1 MRDDFEYTEKSRG
14 QSRARGQ
21 SHARG
26 AASRSGSRSSAG
38 SHSSGYTGPRS
49 SSSHSSYAG
58 GSRSTAGTGNRNRS
72 VGNGGRRGSD
82 YGRKSQDG
90 PNMKLVLGAVLL
102 FLIVGGGLVFAVRGG
117 FVGGAKESSA
127 AAEETTQNVLYTD
140 TDTIHKDITLDLSAI
155 SPEAKSLNLN
165 GMNREAVK
173 QAIHDAYS
181 WNLVVKNANPSID
194 SFKMPDL
201 SVYDQVKETEARS
214 TSGESDNDGSVQ
226 TVAVDNPYASVT
238 IRPEAT
244 SFAIPD
250 LIGDQVDTLVEQ
262 IFTDYEAKIAEES
275 ASVSAGSETSGAAE
289 ESADAS
295 EAESETESATGA
307 ALSYTLELQDMSAQI
322 SDYMKQLAIVWKMS
336 PKNGDITSYDK
347 ESGEFVFGG
356 SVAGYAVNAEA
367 TAQKVMASI
376 EQHVYDASIECEG
389 EKISASDSSIK
400 DLYGTIGSFTTKTT
414 SNATRNKNVKLAAAA
429 INGTVLQPG
438 EEFSFNK
445 TVGQRTEAK
454 GYGAAGAYNNG
465 EVVQEIG
472 GGVCQVSSTLYNAVF
487 RSGLTTTYR
496 RSHTFAPTYVTPGAD
511 ATVSYPGPDYQ
522 FINNSDHAIGIRAWY
537 EDQTCNVQIYGV
549 RVLPKGESWELVCEK
564 TADLPV
570 PAPKIITPAE
580 GSESAGSAGSEW
592 QAYKVIHKA
601 DGTTEKVKDHTA
613 HYSGHTPK
621 QYAPGTT
628 ESTAESSIAESGAS
642 TAESGSTAESTVSEN
657 GPKSSTGETKSTTE
671 VKPSPAPETSPVETA
686 KKPEAPTPETGSGHE
701 VIEAP
706 GAAEGPDSDDIIQDG
721 P

>member
-1 MRDDFEYTEKSRG
+1 
-14 QSRARGQ
+14 
-21 SHARG
+21 
-26 AASRSGSRSSAG
+26 
-38 SHSSGYTGPRS
+38 
-49 SSSHSSYAG
+49 
-58 GSRSTAGTGNRNRS
+58 
-72 VGNGGRRGSD
+72 
-82 YGRKSQDG
+82 
-90 PNMKLVLGAVLL
+90 MKLVLGAVLL

-117 FVGGAKESSA
+117 LIGGTQESSA

-155 SPEAKSLNLN
+155 SPDAQSLNLN

-173 QAIHDAYS
+173 QAIRDAYS

-201 SVYDQVKETEARS
+201 SVYDQEQETEARS
-214 TSGESDNDGSVQ
+214 SSSGESDNDGSVQ

-238 IRPEAT
+238 IRPEAK

-250 LIGDQVDTLVEQ
+250 LIGEQVDTLVEQ
-262 IFTDYEAKIAEES
+262 IFTDYAAKIAEES
-275 ASVSAGSETSGAAE
+275 ASGSAGSETSGEAE
-289 ESADAS
+289 ESTDAS
-295 EAESETESATGA
+295 EAESETGTTTSAGSDY
-307 ALSYTLELQDMSAQI
+307 ALTLPDMSAQI

-570 PAPKIITPAE
+570 PAPKIITPEE

-628 ESTAESSIAESGAS
+628 ESTAESSIAESGES
-642 TAESGSTAESTVSEN
+642 TAESGSTTESTVSEN
-657 GPKSSTGETKSTTE
+657 GAKPSTGETKSTTE
-671 VKPSPAPETSPVETA
+671 TKPSPAPETSPAETA
-686 KKPEAPTPETGSGHE
+686 KKPEAPTPETGSGHD

-706 GAAEGPDSDDIIQDG
+706 GAAEDPDIDDVIQDG

>member
-1 MRDDFEYTEKSRG
+1 
-14 QSRARGQ
+14 
-21 SHARG
+21 
-26 AASRSGSRSSAG
+26 
-38 SHSSGYTGPRS
+38 
-49 SSSHSSYAG
+49 
-58 GSRSTAGTGNRNRS
+58 
-72 VGNGGRRGSD
+72 
-82 YGRKSQDG
+82 
-90 PNMKLVLGAVLL
+90 MKLVLGAVLL

-117 FVGGAKESSA
+117 LIGGTQESPA

-155 SPEAKSLNLN
+155 SPDAQSLNLN

-173 QAIHDAYS
+173 QAIRDAYS

-201 SVYDQVKETEARS
+201 SVYDQEQETEARS
-214 TSGESDNDGSVQ
+214 SSSGESDNDGSVQ

-238 IRPEAT
+238 IRPEAK

-250 LIGDQVDTLVEQ
+250 LIGEQVDTLVEQ
-262 IFTDYEAKIAEES
+262 IFTDYAAKIAEES
-275 ASVSAGSETSGAAE
+275 ASGSAGSETSGEAE
-289 ESADAS
+289 ESTDAS
-295 EAESETESATGA
+295 EAESETGTTTSAGSDY
-307 ALSYTLELQDMSAQI
+307 ALTLPDMSAQI

-336 PKNGDITSYDK
+336 PKNGDITSDK

-400 DLYGTIGSFTTKTT
+400 ELYGTIGSFTTKTT

-570 PAPKIITPAE
+570 PAPKIITPEE

-628 ESTAESSIAESGAS
+628 ESTAESSIAENGES
-642 TAESGSTAESTVSEN
+642 TAESGSTTESTVGEN
-657 GPKSSTGETKSTTE
+657 GAKLSTGETKSTTE
-671 VKPSPAPETSPVETA
+671 TKPSPAPETSPAETA
-686 KKPEAPTPETGSGHE
+686 KKPEAPTPETGSGHD

-706 GAAEGPDSDDIIQDG
+706 GAAEDPDSDDVIQDG

>member
-1 MRDDFEYTEKSRG
+1 
-14 QSRARGQ
+14 
-21 SHARG
+21 
-26 AASRSGSRSSAG
+26 
-38 SHSSGYTGPRS
+38 
-49 SSSHSSYAG
+49 
-58 GSRSTAGTGNRNRS
+58 
-72 VGNGGRRGSD
+72 
-82 YGRKSQDG
+82 
-90 PNMKLVLGAVLL
+90 MKLVLGAVLL

-117 FVGGAKESSA
+117 LIGDTQESSA

-155 SPEAKSLNLN
+155 SPDAQSLNLN

-201 SVYDQVKETEARS
+201 SVYDQEQETEARS
-214 TSGESDNDGSVQ
+214 SSSGESDNDGSVQ

-238 IRPEAT
+238 IRPEAK

-250 LIGDQVDTLVEQ
+250 LIGEQVDTLVEQ
-262 IFTDYEAKIAEES
+262 IFTDYAAKIAEES
-275 ASVSAGSETSGAAE
+275 ASGSTDSETSGEAE
-289 ESADAS
+289 ESTDAS
-295 EAESETESATGA
+295 EAESETGTTTSAGSDY
-307 ALSYTLELQDMSAQI
+307 ALTLPDMSAQI

-376 EQHVYDASIECEG
+376 EQHVYDATIECEG

-570 PAPKIITPAE
+570 PAPKIITPEE

-628 ESTAESSIAESGAS
+628 ESSAESSIAESGAS
-642 TAESGSTAESTVSEN
+642 TAESGSTTESTVSEN
-657 GPKSSTGETKSTTE
+657 GAKPSTGETKSTTE
-671 VKPSPAPETSPVETA
+671 TKPSPAPETSPAETA
-686 KKPEAPTPETGSGHE
+686 KKPEAPTPETGSGHD

-706 GAAEGPDSDDIIQDG
+706 GAAEDPDSDDVIQDG

>member
-1 MRDDFEYTEKSRG
+1 MRDDFDYSDRSRG

-21 SHARG
+21 SHARSTATG
-26 AASRSGSRSSAG
+26 SHSRSGVGSRSSR
-38 SHSSGYTGPRS
+38 SGYTGARAS
-49 SSSHSSYAG
+49 STGSRGYAG
-58 GSRSTAGTGNRNRS
+58 STRRSGNH
-72 VGNGGRRGSD
+72 
-82 YGRKSQDG
+82 GRKPQDG
-90 PNMKLVLGAVLL
+90 PNMKLVLGAVLA
-102 FLIVGGGLVFAVRGG
+102 FLIVGGGLVFAVRGR
-117 FVGGAKESSA
+117 FVGGTQESSA
-127 AAEETTQNVLYTD
+127 AAEETTQSVLYTD
-140 TDTIHKDITLDLSAI
+140 TDTIHKDITLDLRAI
-155 SPEAKSLNLN
+155 SPDAESLNLN

-173 QAIHDAYS
+173 QAIHATYS

-201 SVYDQVKETEARS
+201 SVYDEVKETETS
-214 TSGESDNDGSVQ
+214 SGSGESDNDGSVQ
-226 TVAVDNPYASVT
+226 KVAVDNPYASVT
-238 IRPEAT
+238 IRPEAKRFT
-244 SFAIPD
+244 IPD
-250 LIGDQVDTLVEQ
+250 LIGEQVDAQVDQ
-262 IFTDYEAKIAEES
+262 IFTEYAATLAEEA
-275 ASVSAGSETSGAAE
+275 ASTSAGSETSGEAE
-289 ESADAS
+289 ESTDAS
-295 EAESETESATGA
+295 GAESETESTTGA
-307 ALSYTLELQDMSAQI
+307 GSDYTLTLPDMSAQI
-322 SDYMKQLAIVWKMS
+322 SDYMKQLAVVWKMS

-376 EQHVYDASIECEG
+376 GQHVYDATIECEG

-537 EDQTCNVQIYGV
+537 EDQTCTVQIYGV

-564 TADLPV
+564 TTDLPV
-570 PAPKIITPAE
+570 PAPKIITPEE
-580 GSESAGSAGSEW
+580 GAESAGSAGSEW

-621 QYAPGTT
+621 QYAQGTT
-628 ESTAESSIAESGAS
+628 ESTAESSIAESGES
-642 TAESGSTAESTVSEN
+642 TAESGSTTESTVAEN
-657 GPKSSTGETKSTTE
+657 GPKPSTETK
-671 VKPSPAPETSPVETA
+671 PS
-686 KKPEAPTPETGSGHE
+686 PTPETSASNHE

-706 GAAEGPDSDDIIQDG
+706 GAQDAPDDDEIIQDG

>member
-1 MRDDFEYTEKSRG
+1 MRDDFDYSDRSRG

-21 SHARG
+21 SHARSTATG
-26 AASRSGSRSSAG
+26 SHSRSSVGSRSSR
-38 SHSSGYTGPRS
+38 SGYTGARAS
-49 SSSHSSYAG
+49 STGGRGYAG
-58 GSRSTAGTGNRNRS
+58 STRRSGNH
-72 VGNGGRRGSD
+72 
-82 YGRKSQDG
+82 GRKPQDG
-90 PNMKLVLGAVLL
+90 PNMKLVLGAVLA

-117 FVGGAKESSA
+117 FVGGTQESSA
-127 AAEETTQNVLYTD
+127 AAEETTQSVLYTD
-140 TDTIHKDITLDLSAI
+140 TDTIHKDITLDLRAI
-155 SPEAKSLNLN
+155 SPDAQSLNLN

-173 QAIHDAYS
+173 QAIHEAYR

-201 SVYDQVKETEARS
+201 SVYDEVKETETS
-214 TSGESDNDGSVQ
+214 SGSGESDNDGSVQ
-226 TVAVDNPYASVT
+226 KVAVDNPYASVT
-238 IRPEAT
+238 IRPEAK
-244 SFAIPD
+244 SFTIPD
-250 LIGDQVDTLVEQ
+250 LIGEQVDAQVDQ
-262 IFTDYEAKIAEES
+262 IFTEYAAAIAEES
-275 ASVSAGSETSGAAE
+275 ASTSAGSETSGEAE
-289 ESADAS
+289 ESTDAS
-295 EAESETESATGA
+295 EAESETESTTGA
-307 ALSYTLELQDMSAQI
+307 GSDYTLTLPDMSAQI
-322 SDYMKQLAIVWKMS
+322 SDYMKQLAVVWKMS

-376 EQHVYDASIECEG
+376 GQHVYDATIECEG

-537 EDQTCNVQIYGV
+537 EDQTCTVQIYGV

-564 TADLPV
+564 TTDLPV
-570 PAPKIITPAE
+570 PAPKIITPEE
-580 GSESAGSAGSEW
+580 GAESAGSAGSEW

-621 QYAPGTT
+621 QYAQGTT
-628 ESTAESSIAESGAS
+628 ESTAESSIAESGES
-642 TAESGSTAESTVSEN
+642 TAESGSTAESTVAEN
-657 GPKSSTGETKSTTE
+657 GPKPSTET
-671 VKPSPAPETSPVETA
+671 KPSPAPETSPAETA
-686 KKPEAPTPETGSGHE
+686 KKPEAPTPETSASNHE

-706 GAAEGPDSDDIIQDG
+706 GAQEDPDDDEIIQDG

>member
-1 MRDDFEYTEKSRG
+1 
-14 QSRARGQ
+14 
-21 SHARG
+21 
-26 AASRSGSRSSAG
+26 
-38 SHSSGYTGPRS
+38 
-49 SSSHSSYAG
+49 
-58 GSRSTAGTGNRNRS
+58 
-72 VGNGGRRGSD
+72 
-82 YGRKSQDG
+82 
-90 PNMKLVLGAVLL
+90 MKLVLGAVLL

-117 FVGGAKESSA
+117 LIGGTQESSA

-155 SPEAKSLNLN
+155 SPDAQNLNLN

-173 QAIHDAYS
+173 QAIRDAYS

-201 SVYDQVKETEARS
+201 SVYDQEQETEARS
-214 TSGESDNDGSVQ
+214 SSSGESDNDGSVQ

-238 IRPEAT
+238 IRPEAK

-250 LIGDQVDTLVEQ
+250 LIGEQVDTLVEQ
-262 IFTDYEAKIAEES
+262 IFTDYAAKIAEES
-275 ASVSAGSETSGAAE
+275 ASGSAGSETSGEAE
-289 ESADAS
+289 ESTDAS
-295 EAESETESATGA
+295 EAESETGTTTSAGSDY
-307 ALSYTLELQDMSAQI
+307 ALTLPDMSAQI

-376 EQHVYDASIECEG
+376 EQHVYDASIECDG

-570 PAPKIITPAE
+570 PAPKIITPEE

-628 ESTAESSIAESGAS
+628 ESTAESSIAESGES
-642 TAESGSTAESTVSEN
+642 TAESGSTTESTVSEN
-657 GPKSSTGETKSTTE
+657 GAKPSTGETKSTTE
-671 VKPSPAPETSPVETA
+671 TKPSPAPETSPAETA
-686 KKPEAPTPETGSGHE
+686 KKPEAPTPETGSGHD

-706 GAAEGPDSDDIIQDG
+706 GAAEDPDSDDVIQDG

>member
-1 MRDDFEYTEKSRG
+1 
-14 QSRARGQ
+14 
-21 SHARG
+21 
-26 AASRSGSRSSAG
+26 
-38 SHSSGYTGPRS
+38 
-49 SSSHSSYAG
+49 
-58 GSRSTAGTGNRNRS
+58 
-72 VGNGGRRGSD
+72 
-82 YGRKSQDG
+82 
-90 PNMKLVLGAVLL
+90 MKLVLGAVLL

-117 FVGGAKESSA
+117 LIGGTQESST

-155 SPEAKSLNLN
+155 SPDAQSLNLN

-173 QAIHDAYS
+173 QAIRDAYS

-201 SVYDQVKETEARS
+201 SVYDQEQETEARS
-214 TSGESDNDGSVQ
+214 SSSGESDNDGSVQ

-238 IRPEAT
+238 IRPEAK

-250 LIGDQVDTLVEQ
+250 LIGEQVDTLVEQ
-262 IFTDYEAKIAEES
+262 IFTDYAAKIAEES
-275 ASVSAGSETSGAAE
+275 ASGSAGSETSGEAE
-289 ESADAS
+289 ESTDAS
-295 EAESETESATGA
+295 EAESETGTTTSAGSDY
-307 ALSYTLELQDMSAQI
+307 ALTLPDMSAQI

-414 SNATRNKNVKLAAAA
+414 SNATHNKNVKLAAAA

-570 PAPKIITPAE
+570 PAPKIITPEE

-628 ESTAESSIAESGAS
+628 ESTVESSIAESGES
-642 TAESGSTAESTVSEN
+642 TAESGSTTESTVSEN
-657 GPKSSTGETKSTTE
+657 GAKPSTGETKSTTE
-671 VKPSPAPETSPVETA
+671 TKPSPAPETSPAETA
-686 KKPEAPTPETGSGHE
+686 KKPEAPTPETGSGHD

-706 GAAEGPDSDDIIQDG
+706 GAAEDPDSDDVIQDG

>member
-1 MRDDFEYTEKSRG
+1 
-14 QSRARGQ
+14 
-21 SHARG
+21 
-26 AASRSGSRSSAG
+26 
-38 SHSSGYTGPRS
+38 
-49 SSSHSSYAG
+49 
-58 GSRSTAGTGNRNRS
+58 
-72 VGNGGRRGSD
+72 
-82 YGRKSQDG
+82 
-90 PNMKLVLGAVLL
+90 MKLVLGAVLL
-102 FLIVGGGLVFAVRGG
+102 FLIMGGGLVFAVRGG
-117 FVGGAKESSA
+117 LIGGTQESSA

-155 SPEAKSLNLN
+155 SPDAQSLNLN

-173 QAIHDAYS
+173 QAIRDAYS

-201 SVYDQVKETEARS
+201 SVYDQEQETEARS
-214 TSGESDNDGSVQ
+214 SSSGESDNDGSVQ

-238 IRPEAT
+238 IRPEAK

-250 LIGDQVDTLVEQ
+250 LIGEQVDTLVEQ
-262 IFTDYEAKIAEES
+262 IFTDYAAKIAEES
-275 ASVSAGSETSGAAE
+275 ASGSAGSETSGEAE
-289 ESADAS
+289 ESTDAS
-295 EAESETESATGA
+295 EAESETGTTTSAGSDY
-307 ALSYTLELQDMSAQI
+307 ALTLPDMSAQI

-570 PAPKIITPAE
+570 PAPKIITPEE

-628 ESTAESSIAESGAS
+628 ESTAESSIAESGES
-642 TAESGSTAESTVSEN
+642 TAESGSTTESTVSEN
-657 GPKSSTGETKSTTE
+657 GAKPSTGETKSTTE
-671 VKPSPAPETSPVETA
+671 TKPSPAPETSPAETA
-686 KKPEAPTPETGSGHE
+686 KKPEAPTPETGSGHD

-706 GAAEGPDSDDIIQDG
+706 GAAEDPDSDDVIQDG

>member
-1 MRDDFEYTEKSRG
+1 
-14 QSRARGQ
+14 
-21 SHARG
+21 
-26 AASRSGSRSSAG
+26 
-38 SHSSGYTGPRS
+38 
-49 SSSHSSYAG
+49 
-58 GSRSTAGTGNRNRS
+58 
-72 VGNGGRRGSD
+72 
-82 YGRKSQDG
+82 
-90 PNMKLVLGAVLL
+90 MKLVLGAVLL

-117 FVGGAKESSA
+117 FVGGTQESSA

-155 SPEAKSLNLN
+155 SPDAQRLNLN
-165 GMNREAVK
+165 GMNRDAVK
-173 QAIHDAYS
+173 QAIRDAYS

-201 SVYDQVKETEARS
+201 SVYDEAKETEPS
-214 TSGESDNDGSVQ
+214 TTSGESDNDGSVQ

-238 IRPEAT
+238 IRPEAK

-250 LIGDQVDTLVEQ
+250 LIGEQVDALVEQ

-275 ASVSAGSETSGAAE
+275 ASAGSASSEEAAE
-289 ESADAS
+289 STDAS
-295 EAESETESATGA
+295 EAESETEGTTSA
-307 ALSYTLELQDMSAQI
+307 ALRYTLELQDMSAQI

-336 PKNGDITSYDK
+336 PKNGDITSFDK

-367 TAQKVMASI
+367 TAQKVMTSI
-376 EQHVYDASIECEG
+376 GQHVYDASIECEG

-465 EVVQEIG
+465 EVVQEVG

-511 ATVSYPGPDYQ
+511 ATVSWPGPDYQ

-537 EDQTCNVQIYGV
+537 EDQTCTVQIYGV

-570 PAPKIITPAE
+570 PAPKIITPEE

-628 ESTAESSIAESGAS
+628 ESTAESSIAESGES
-642 TAESGSTAESTVSEN
+642 TAESGSTAESTVAEN
-657 GPKSSTGETKSTTE
+657 GPKPSTGETKATTE
-671 VKPSPAPETSPVETA
+671 TKPSPAPETSPAETA
-686 KKPEAPTPETGSGHE
+686 KKPEAPTPETSASNHE

-706 GAAEGPDSDDIIQDG
+706 GAVEGPDSDDIIQDG

>member
-1 MRDDFEYTEKSRG
+1 MRDDFEYSEKSRG

-26 AASRSGSRSSAG
+26 AASRSGHSSTG

-49 SSSHSSYAG
+49 SGSHSSYAG
-58 GSRSTAGTGNRNRS
+58 GSRSTAGTGSRTGRS
-72 VGNGGRRGSD
+72 TGRAGRRGSD
-82 YGRKSQDG
+82 YGRRSQDG
-90 PNMKLVLGAVLL
+90 PNMKLVLGAVLA

-117 FVGGAKESSA
+117 FVGGSHESSA

-140 TDTIHKDITLDLSAI
+140 TDTIHKDITLDLRAI
-155 SPEAKSLNLN
+155 SPDAQSLNLN

-173 QAIHDAYS
+173 QAIHGAYS

-201 SVYDQVKETEARS
+201 SVYDEVKETETS
-214 TSGESDNDGSVQ
+214 SGSGESDNDGSVQ
-226 TVAVDNPYASVT
+226 KVAVDNPYASVT
-238 IRPEAT
+238 IRPEAK
-244 SFAIPD
+244 SFTIPD
-250 LIGDQVDTLVEQ
+250 LIGEQVDAQVDQ
-262 IFTDYEAKIAEES
+262 IFTEYAAAIAEES
-275 ASVSAGSETSGAAE
+275 ATASAGSETSGEAE
-289 ESADAS
+289 ESTDS
-295 EAESETESATGA
+295 SGAESETESTTGA
-307 ALSYTLELQDMSAQI
+307 GSDYTLTLPDMSAQI

-376 EQHVYDASIECEG
+376 GQHVYDATIECEG

-537 EDQTCNVQIYGV
+537 EDQTCTVQIYGV

-564 TADLPV
+564 TTDLPV
-570 PAPKIITPAE
+570 PAPKIITPEE
-580 GSESAGSAGSEW
+580 GAESAGSAGSEW

-628 ESTAESSIAESGAS
+628 ESTAESSIAESGES
-642 TAESGSTAESTVSEN
+642 TAESGSTAESTVAEN
-657 GPKSSTGETKSTTE
+657 GPKPSTET
-671 VKPSPAPETSPVETA
+671 KPSPAPETSPAETA
-686 KKPEAPTPETGSGHE
+686 KKPEAPTPETSASNHE

-706 GAAEGPDSDDIIQDG
+706 GAQEGPDDDEIIQDG

>member
-1 MRDDFEYTEKSRG
+1 M
-14 QSRARGQ
+14 
-21 SHARG
+21 
-26 AASRSGSRSSAG
+26 
-38 SHSSGYTGPRS
+38 
-49 SSSHSSYAG
+49 
-58 GSRSTAGTGNRNRS
+58 
-72 VGNGGRRGSD
+72 
-82 YGRKSQDG
+82 
-90 PNMKLVLGAVLL
+90 
-102 FLIVGGGLVFAVRGG
+102 
-117 FVGGAKESSA
+117 
-127 AAEETTQNVLYTD
+127 
-140 TDTIHKDITLDLSAI
+140 
-155 SPEAKSLNLN
+155 
-165 GMNREAVK
+165 
-173 QAIHDAYS
+173 DA
-181 WNLVVKNANPSID
+181 
-194 SFKMPDL
+194 
-201 SVYDQVKETEARS
+201 
-214 TSGESDNDGSVQ
+214 
-226 TVAVDNPYASVT
+226 
-238 IRPEAT
+238 
-244 SFAIPD
+244 
-250 LIGDQVDTLVEQ
+250 QVDQ
-262 IFTDYEAKIAEES
+262 IFTEYAAAIAEES
-275 ASVSAGSETSGAAE
+275 ATASAGSETSGEAE
-289 ESADAS
+289 ESTDAS
-295 EAESETESATGA
+295 GAESETESTTGA
-307 ALSYTLELQDMSAQI
+307 GSDYTLTLPDMSAQI

-376 EQHVYDASIECEG
+376 GQHVYDATIECEG

-537 EDQTCNVQIYGV
+537 EDQTCTVQIYGV

-564 TADLPV
+564 TTDLPV
-570 PAPKIITPAE
+570 PAPKIITPEE
-580 GSESAGSAGSEW
+580 GAESAGSAGSEW

-628 ESTAESSIAESGAS
+628 ESTAESSIAESGES
-642 TAESGSTAESTVSEN
+642 TAESGSTAESTVAEN
-657 GPKSSTGETKSTTE
+657 GPKPSIET
-671 VKPSPAPETSPVETA
+671 KPSPAPETSPAETA
-686 KKPEAPTPETGSGHE
+686 KKPEAPTPETSASNHE

-706 GAAEGPDSDDIIQDG
+706 GAQEGPDDDEIIQDG

>member
-1 MRDDFEYTEKSRG
+1 
-14 QSRARGQ
+14 
-21 SHARG
+21 
-26 AASRSGSRSSAG
+26 
-38 SHSSGYTGPRS
+38 
-49 SSSHSSYAG
+49 
-58 GSRSTAGTGNRNRS
+58 
-72 VGNGGRRGSD
+72 
-82 YGRKSQDG
+82 
-90 PNMKLVLGAVLL
+90 MKLVLGAVLL

-117 FVGGAKESSA
+117 FVGGTQESSA

-155 SPEAKSLNLN
+155 SPDAQRLNLN
-165 GMNREAVK
+165 GMNRDAVK
-173 QAIHDAYS
+173 QAIRDAYS

-201 SVYDQVKETEARS
+201 SVYDEAKETEPS
-214 TSGESDNDGSVQ
+214 TTSGESDNDGSVQ

-238 IRPEAT
+238 IRPEAK

-250 LIGDQVDTLVEQ
+250 LIGEQVDALVEQ

-275 ASVSAGSETSGAAE
+275 ASAGSASSEEAAE
-289 ESADAS
+289 STDAS
-295 EAESETESATGA
+295 EAESETEGTTSA
-307 ALSYTLELQDMSAQI
+307 ALRYTLELQDMSAQI

-336 PKNGDITSYDK
+336 PKNGDITSFDK

-367 TAQKVMASI
+367 TAQKVMTSI
-376 EQHVYDASIECEG
+376 GQHVYDASIECEG

-465 EVVQEIG
+465 EVVQEVG

-511 ATVSYPGPDYQ
+511 ATVSWPGPDYQ

-537 EDQTCNVQIYGV
+537 EDQTCTVQIYGV

-570 PAPKIITPAE
+570 PAPKIITPE
-580 GSESAGSAGSEW
+580 QGSPSSGSAGSEW

-621 QYAPGTT
+621 QYAPGVT
-628 ESTAESSIAESGAS
+628 ESSAEESSTAESGESVAEN
-642 TAESGSTAESTVSEN
+642 GSTAESTAAVN
-657 GPKSSTGETKSTTE
+657 GPAPSTTTETKS
-671 VKPSPAPETSPVETA
+671 SLSSETSATETA
-686 KKPEAPTPETGSGHE
+686 KKPEAPTPETTAGEHDI
-701 VIEAP
+701 IEAP
-706 GAAEGPDSDDIIQDG
+706 GVGEGPVSDDDIITDG

>member
-1 MRDDFEYTEKSRG
+1 MRDDFEYSEKSRG

-26 AASRSGSRSSAG
+26 AASRSGSRSSMG

-49 SSSHSSYAG
+49 SGSHSSYAG
-58 GSRSTAGTGNRNRS
+58 GSRSTAGTGSRTGRS
-72 VGNGGRRGSD
+72 TGRAGRRGSD
-82 YGRKSQDG
+82 YGRRSQDG
-90 PNMKLVLGAVLL
+90 PNMKLVLGAVLA

-117 FVGGAKESSA
+117 FVGGSHESSA

-140 TDTIHKDITLDLSAI
+140 TDTIHKDITLDLRAI
-155 SPEAKSLNLN
+155 SPDAQSLNLN
-165 GMNREAVK
+165 GMNCEAVK
-173 QAIHDAYS
+173 QAIHEAYS

-201 SVYDQVKETEARS
+201 SVYDEVKETETS
-214 TSGESDNDGSVQ
+214 SGSGESDNDGSVQ
-226 TVAVDNPYASVT
+226 KVAVDNPYASVT
-238 IRPEAT
+238 IRPEAK
-244 SFAIPD
+244 SFTIPD
-250 LIGDQVDTLVEQ
+250 LIGEQVDAQVDQ
-262 IFTDYEAKIAEES
+262 IFTEYAAAIAEES
-275 ASVSAGSETSGAAE
+275 ATASAGSETSGEAE
-289 ESADAS
+289 ESTDAS
-295 EAESETESATGA
+295 GAESETESTTGA
-307 ALSYTLELQDMSAQI
+307 GSDYTLTLPDMSAQI

-376 EQHVYDASIECEG
+376 GQHVYDATIECEG

-537 EDQTCNVQIYGV
+537 EDQTCTVQIYGV

-570 PAPKIITPAE
+570 PAPKIITPEE
-580 GSESAGSAGSEW
+580 GAESAGSAGSEW

-628 ESTAESSIAESGAS
+628 ESTAESSIAESGES
-642 TAESGSTAESTVSEN
+642 TAESGSTAESTVAEN
-657 GPKSSTGETKSTTE
+657 GPKPSTET
-671 VKPSPAPETSPVETA
+671 KPSPAPETSPAETA
-686 KKPEAPTPETGSGHE
+686 KKPEAPTPETSASNHE

-706 GAAEGPDSDDIIQDG
+706 GAQEGPDDDEIIQDG

>member
-1 MRDDFEYTEKSRG
+1 MRDDFDYSDRSRG

-26 AASRSGSRSSAG
+26 AATGSHSRSGVGSRSS
-38 SHSSGYTGPRS
+38 SRSGYTGARAS
-49 SSSHSSYAG
+49 STGGRGYAG
-58 GSRSTAGTGNRNRS
+58 STRRSGNH
-72 VGNGGRRGSD
+72 
-82 YGRKSQDG
+82 GRKPQDG
-90 PNMKLVLGAVLL
+90 PNMKLVLGAVLA

-117 FVGGAKESSA
+117 FVGGTQESSA
-127 AAEETTQNVLYTD
+127 AQEETTQNILYTD
-140 TDTIHKDITLDLSAI
+140 TDTIHKDITLDLRAI
-155 SPEAKSLNLN
+155 SPDAQSLNLN

-173 QAIHDAYS
+173 QAIHAAYS

-201 SVYDQVKETEARS
+201 SVYDEVKETETS
-214 TSGESDNDGSVQ
+214 SGSGESDNDGSVQ
-226 TVAVDNPYASVT
+226 KVAVDNPYASVT
-238 IRPEAT
+238 IRPEAK
-244 SFAIPD
+244 SFTIPD
-250 LIGDQVDTLVEQ
+250 LIGEQVDAQVDQ
-262 IFTDYEAKIAEES
+262 IFTEYAATIAEEA
-275 ASVSAGSETSGAAE
+275 ASTSVGSETSGEAE
-289 ESADAS
+289 ESTDAS
-295 EAESETESATGA
+295 GAESETESTTGA
-307 ALSYTLELQDMSAQI
+307 GSDYTLTLPDMSAQI
-322 SDYMKQLAIVWKMS
+322 SDYMKQLAVVWKMS

-376 EQHVYDASIECEG
+376 GQHVYDATIECEG

-537 EDQTCNVQIYGV
+537 EDQTCTVQIYGV

-564 TADLPV
+564 TTDLPV
-570 PAPKIITPAE
+570 PAPKIITPEE
-580 GSESAGSAGSEW
+580 GAESAGSAGSEW

-621 QYAPGTT
+621 QYAQGTT
-628 ESTAESSIAESGAS
+628 ESTAESSIAESRES
-642 TAESGSTAESTVSEN
+642 TAESGSTTESTVAEN
-657 GPKSSTGETKSTTE
+657 GPKPSTET
-671 VKPSPAPETSPVETA
+671 KPSPAPETSPAETA
-686 KKPEAPTPETGSGHE
+686 KKPEAPTPETSASNHE

-706 GAAEGPDSDDIIQDG
+706 GAQDAPDDDEIIQDG

>member
-1 MRDDFEYTEKSRG
+1 
-14 QSRARGQ
+14 
-21 SHARG
+21 
-26 AASRSGSRSSAG
+26 
-38 SHSSGYTGPRS
+38 
-49 SSSHSSYAG
+49 
-58 GSRSTAGTGNRNRS
+58 
-72 VGNGGRRGSD
+72 
-82 YGRKSQDG
+82 
-90 PNMKLVLGAVLL
+90 MKLVLGAVLA

-140 TDTIHKDITLDLSAI
+140 TDTIHKDITLDLSAL

-201 SVYDQVKETEARS
+201 SVYDQEKETEAIS
-214 TSGESDNDGSVQ
+214 SSSGESDNDGSVQ

-250 LIGDQVDTLVEQ
+250 LIGEQVETLVEQ
-262 IFTDYEAKIAEES
+262 IFTDYAAKIAEES
-275 ASVSAGSETSGAAE
+275 ASTSADSETSEEAAE
-289 ESADAS
+289 STDAS
-295 EAESETESATGA
+295 EGESEREGTTSA
-307 ALSYTLELQDMSAQI
+307 ALRYTLELQDMSAQI

-570 PAPKIITPAE
+570 PAPKIITPEE

-642 TAESGSTAESTVSEN
+642 TAESGSTAESTIAEN
-657 GPKSSTGETKSTTE
+657 GPKPSTDETKSTTE
-671 VKPSPAPETSPVETA
+671 TKTAPTSETSAAETT

>member
-1 MRDDFEYTEKSRG
+1 
-14 QSRARGQ
+14 
-21 SHARG
+21 
-26 AASRSGSRSSAG
+26 
-38 SHSSGYTGPRS
+38 
-49 SSSHSSYAG
+49 
-58 GSRSTAGTGNRNRS
+58 
-72 VGNGGRRGSD
+72 
-82 YGRKSQDG
+82 
-90 PNMKLVLGAVLL
+90 MKLVLGAVLL

-117 FVGGAKESSA
+117 LIGGTQESSA

-155 SPEAKSLNLN
+155 SPDAQSLNLN

-173 QAIHDAYS
+173 QAIRDAYS

-201 SVYDQVKETEARS
+201 SVYDQEQETEARS
-214 TSGESDNDGSVQ
+214 SSSGESDNDGSVQ

-238 IRPEAT
+238 IRPEAK

-250 LIGDQVDTLVEQ
+250 LIGEQVDTLVEQ
-262 IFTDYEAKIAEES
+262 IFTDYAAKIAEES
-275 ASVSAGSETSGAAE
+275 ASGSAGSETSGEAE
-289 ESADAS
+289 ESTDAS
-295 EAESETESATGA
+295 EAESETGTTTSAGSDY
-307 ALSYTLELQDMSAQI
+307 ALTLPDMSAQI

-601 DGTTEKVKDHTA
+601 DGTTEKVKDHMA

-628 ESTAESSIAESGAS
+628 ESTAESSIAESGES
-642 TAESGSTAESTVSEN
+642 TAESGSTTESTVSEN
-657 GPKSSTGETKSTTE
+657 GAKPSTGETKSTTE
-671 VKPSPAPETSPVETA
+671 TKPSPAPETSPAETA
-686 KKPEAPTPETGSGHE
+686 KKPEAPTPETGSGHD

-706 GAAEGPDSDDIIQDG
+706 GAAEDPDSDDVIQDG

>member
-1 MRDDFEYTEKSRG
+1 
-14 QSRARGQ
+14 
-21 SHARG
+21 
-26 AASRSGSRSSAG
+26 
-38 SHSSGYTGPRS
+38 
-49 SSSHSSYAG
+49 
-58 GSRSTAGTGNRNRS
+58 
-72 VGNGGRRGSD
+72 
-82 YGRKSQDG
+82 
-90 PNMKLVLGAVLL
+90 MKLVLGAVLL

-117 FVGGAKESSA
+117 LIGGTQESSA

-155 SPEAKSLNLN
+155 SPDAQSLNLN

-173 QAIHDAYS
+173 QAIRDAYS

-201 SVYDQVKETEARS
+201 SVYDQEQETEARS
-214 TSGESDNDGSVQ
+214 SSSGESDNDGSVQ

-238 IRPEAT
+238 IRPEAK

-250 LIGDQVDTLVEQ
+250 LIGEQVDTLVEQ
-262 IFTDYEAKIAEES
+262 IFTDYAAKIAEES
-275 ASVSAGSETSGAAE
+275 ASGSAGSETSGEAE
-289 ESADAS
+289 ESTDAS
-295 EAESETESATGA
+295 EAESETGTTTSAGSDY
-307 ALSYTLELQDMSAQI
+307 ALTLPDMSAQI

-570 PAPKIITPAE
+570 PAPKIITPEE

-642 TAESGSTAESTVSEN
+642 TAESGSTTESTVSEN
-657 GPKSSTGETKSTTE
+657 GAKPSTGETKSTTE
-671 VKPSPAPETSPVETA
+671 TKPSPAPETSSAETA
-686 KKPEAPTPETGSGHE
+686 KKPEAPTPETGSGHD

-706 GAAEGPDSDDIIQDG
+706 GAAEGPDSDDVIQDG

>member
-1 MRDDFEYTEKSRG
+1 
-14 QSRARGQ
+14 
-21 SHARG
+21 
-26 AASRSGSRSSAG
+26 
-38 SHSSGYTGPRS
+38 
-49 SSSHSSYAG
+49 
-58 GSRSTAGTGNRNRS
+58 
-72 VGNGGRRGSD
+72 
-82 YGRKSQDG
+82 
-90 PNMKLVLGAVLL
+90 MKLVLGAVLL

-117 FVGGAKESSA
+117 LIGDTQESSA

-155 SPEAKSLNLN
+155 SPDAQSLNLN

-173 QAIHDAYS
+173 QAIHEAYS

-201 SVYDQVKETEARS
+201 SVYDQEQETEARS
-214 TSGESDNDGSVQ
+214 SSSGESDNDGSVQ

-238 IRPEAT
+238 IRPEAK

-250 LIGDQVDTLVEQ
+250 LIGEQVDTLVEQ
-262 IFTDYEAKIAEES
+262 IFTDYAAKIAEES
-275 ASVSAGSETSGAAE
+275 ASGSAGSETSGEAE
-289 ESADAS
+289 ESTDAS
-295 EAESETESATGA
+295 EAESETGTTTSAGSDY
-307 ALSYTLELQDMSAQI
+307 ALTLPDMSAQI
-322 SDYMKQLAIVWKMS
+322 SDYMKQLAVVWKMS

-376 EQHVYDASIECEG
+376 EQHVYDATIECEG

-564 TADLPV
+564 TTDLPV
-570 PAPKIITPAE
+570 PAPKTITPEE
-580 GSESAGSAGSEW
+580 GAESAGSAGSEW

-621 QYAPGTT
+621 QYAQGTT
-628 ESTAESSIAESGAS
+628 ESTAESSIAESGES
-642 TAESGSTAESTVSEN
+642 TAESGSTAESTVAEN
-657 GPKSSTGETKSTTE
+657 GPKPSTET
-671 VKPSPAPETSPVETA
+671 KPSPAPETSPAETA
-686 KKPEAPTPETGSGHE
+686 KKPEAPTPETSASNHE

-706 GAAEGPDSDDIIQDG
+706 GAQDAPDDDEIIQDG

>member
-1 MRDDFEYTEKSRG
+1 
-14 QSRARGQ
+14 
-21 SHARG
+21 
-26 AASRSGSRSSAG
+26 
-38 SHSSGYTGPRS
+38 
-49 SSSHSSYAG
+49 
-58 GSRSTAGTGNRNRS
+58 
-72 VGNGGRRGSD
+72 
-82 YGRKSQDG
+82 
-90 PNMKLVLGAVLL
+90 MKLVLGAVLL

-117 FVGGAKESSA
+117 LIGGTQESSA

-155 SPEAKSLNLN
+155 SPDAQSLNLN

-173 QAIHDAYS
+173 QAIRDAYS

-201 SVYDQVKETEARS
+201 SVYDQEQETEARS
-214 TSGESDNDGSVQ
+214 SSSGESDNDGSVQ

-238 IRPEAT
+238 IRPEAK

-250 LIGDQVDTLVEQ
+250 LIGEQVDTLVEQ
-262 IFTDYEAKIAEES
+262 IFTDYAAKIAEES
-275 ASVSAGSETSGAAE
+275 ASGSVGSETSGEAE
-289 ESADAS
+289 ESTDAS
-295 EAESETESATGA
+295 EAESETGTTTSAGSDY
-307 ALSYTLELQDMSAQI
+307 ALTLPDMSAQI

-376 EQHVYDASIECEG
+376 EQHVYDATIECEG

-570 PAPKIITPAE
+570 PAPKIITPEE

-628 ESTAESSIAESGAS
+628 ESTAESSIAESGAA
-642 TAESGSTAESTVSEN
+642 TAESGSTTESTVSEN
-657 GPKSSTGETKSTTE
+657 GAKPSTGETKSTTE
-671 VKPSPAPETSPVETA
+671 TKPSPAPETSPAETA
-686 KKPEAPTPETGSGHE
+686 KKPEAPTPETGSGHD

-706 GAAEGPDSDDIIQDG
+706 GAAEDPDSDDVIQDG

>member
-1 MRDDFEYTEKSRG
+1 
-14 QSRARGQ
+14 
-21 SHARG
+21 
-26 AASRSGSRSSAG
+26 
-38 SHSSGYTGPRS
+38 
-49 SSSHSSYAG
+49 
-58 GSRSTAGTGNRNRS
+58 
-72 VGNGGRRGSD
+72 
-82 YGRKSQDG
+82 
-90 PNMKLVLGAVLL
+90 MKLVLGAVLL

-117 FVGGAKESSA
+117 LIGGTQESSA

-155 SPEAKSLNLN
+155 SPDAQSLNLN

-173 QAIHDAYS
+173 QAIRDAYS

-201 SVYDQVKETEARS
+201 SVYDQEQETEARS
-214 TSGESDNDGSVQ
+214 SSSGESDNDGSVQ

-238 IRPEAT
+238 IRPEAK

-250 LIGDQVDTLVEQ
+250 LIGEQVDTLVEQ
-262 IFTDYEAKIAEES
+262 IFTDYAAKIAEES
-275 ASVSAGSETSGAAE
+275 ASGSAGSETSGEAE
-289 ESADAS
+289 ESTDAS
-295 EAESETESATGA
+295 EAESETGATTSAGSDY
-307 ALSYTLELQDMSAQI
+307 ALTLPDMSAQI

-570 PAPKIITPAE
+570 PAP
-580 GSESAGSAGSEW
+580 
-592 QAYKVIHKA
+592 
-601 DGTTEKVKDHTA
+601 
-613 HYSGHTPK
+613 
-621 QYAPGTT
+621 
-628 ESTAESSIAESGAS
+628 
-642 TAESGSTAESTVSEN
+642 
-657 GPKSSTGETKSTTE
+657 
-671 VKPSPAPETSPVETA
+671 
-686 KKPEAPTPETGSGHE
+686 
-701 VIEAP
+701 
-706 GAAEGPDSDDIIQDG
+706 
-721 P
+721 

>member
-1 MRDDFEYTEKSRG
+1 
-14 QSRARGQ
+14 
-21 SHARG
+21 
-26 AASRSGSRSSAG
+26 
-38 SHSSGYTGPRS
+38 
-49 SSSHSSYAG
+49 
-58 GSRSTAGTGNRNRS
+58 
-72 VGNGGRRGSD
+72 
-82 YGRKSQDG
+82 
-90 PNMKLVLGAVLL
+90 MKLVLGAVLL

-117 FVGGAKESSA
+117 LIGGTQESSA

-155 SPEAKSLNLN
+155 SPDAQSLNLN

-173 QAIHDAYS
+173 QAIRDAYS

-201 SVYDQVKETEARS
+201 SVYDQEQETEARS
-214 TSGESDNDGSVQ
+214 SSSGESDNDGSVQ

-238 IRPEAT
+238 IRPEAK

-250 LIGDQVDTLVEQ
+250 LIGEQVDTLVEQ
-262 IFTDYEAKIAEES
+262 IFTDYAAKIAEES
-275 ASVSAGSETSGAAE
+275 ASGSAGSETSGEAE
-289 ESADAS
+289 ESTDAS
-295 EAESETESATGA
+295 EAESETGTTTSAGSDY
-307 ALSYTLELQDMSAQI
+307 ALTLPDMSAQI

-356 SVAGYAVNAEA
+356 SVADYAVNAEA

-570 PAPKIITPAE
+570 PAPKIITPEE

-601 DGTTEKVKDHTA
+601 DGTTEKVKDHMA

-628 ESTAESSIAESGAS
+628 ESTAESSIAESGES
-642 TAESGSTAESTVSEN
+642 TAESGSTTESTVSEN
-657 GPKSSTGETKSTTE
+657 GAKPSTGETKSTTE
-671 VKPSPAPETSPVETA
+671 TKPSPAPETSPAETA
-686 KKPEAPTPETGSGHE
+686 KKPEAPTPETGSGHD

-706 GAAEGPDSDDIIQDG
+706 GAAEDPDSDDVIQDG

>member
-1 MRDDFEYTEKSRG
+1 MRDDFEYSERSRG

-21 SHARG
+21 SHARE
-26 AASRSGSRSSAG
+26 AASRTSGRSSVSSRNGSRSGSYTSSRSNG
-38 SHSSGYTGPRS
+38 SNTRR
-49 SSSHSSYAG
+49 G
-58 GSRSTAGTGNRNRS
+58 GS
-72 VGNGGRRGSD
+72 
-82 YGRKSQDG
+82 YGRKPQDRS
-90 PNMKLVLGAVLL
+90 NMKLVLGAVLA
-102 FLIVGGGLVFAVRGG
+102 FLIVGGALVFAVRGG
-117 FVGGAKESSA
+117 FIGGEKEFSE

-140 TDTIHKDITLDLSAI
+140 PETIHKDIYLDLSAV
-155 SPEAKSLNLN
+155 SANATALNLN
-165 GMNREAVK
+165 GMNRDAVK
-173 QAIHDAYS
+173 KAIRDSYS

-201 SVYDQVKETEARS
+201 SVYDKTKETEAKKS
-214 TSGESDNDGSVQ
+214 GDAGESDNDGSVQ

-238 IRPEAT
+238 IRPEAK

-250 LIGDQVDTLVEQ
+250 LIGEQADTLVEQ
-262 IFTDYEAKIAEES
+262 IFTDYEQKIAAESAAELADSAAVNEAEES
-275 ASVSAGSETSGAAE
+275 SES
-289 ESADAS
+289 
-295 EAESETESATGA
+295 ESETTAKVEAD
-307 ALSYTLELQDMSAQI
+307 YTLTISDMSAQI

-347 ESGEFVFGG
+347 EKGEFVFGG
-356 SVAGYAVNAEA
+356 SVPGYAVNAEA

-376 EQHVYDASIECEG
+376 NQHIYDATIETEG

-414 SNATRNKNVKLAAAA
+414 SNATRNKNVKLAAEA

-438 EEFSFNK
+438 EEFSFNNV
-445 TVGQRTEAK
+445 VGQRTEAK

-465 EVVQEIG
+465 EVVQEVG

-511 ATVSYPGPDYQ
+511 ATVSWPGPDYQ

-537 EDQTCNVQIYGV
+537 EDQTCTVQIYGV

-570 PAPKIITPAE
+570 PAPKIITSE
-580 GSESAGSAGSEW
+580 QGSPSAGSAGSEW

-601 DGTTEKVKDHTA
+601 DGTTEKVKDHSA

-621 QYAPGTT
+621 QYAEGVTESTT
-628 ESTAESSIAESGAS
+628 ESSVAENGESITESSATAETTMAENAS
-642 TAESGSTAESTVSEN
+642 K
-657 GPKSSTGETKSTTE
+657 PSTTTE
-671 VKPSPAPETSPVETA
+671 TNASPTPEMSAAETA
-686 KKPEAPTPETGSGHE
+686 KKPEAPVPETTSSNHE
-701 VIEAP
+701 IIEAP
-706 GAAEGPDSDDIIQDG
+706 GADEGPDGGDDIIQDG

>member
-1 MRDDFEYTEKSRG
+1 
-14 QSRARGQ
+14 
-21 SHARG
+21 
-26 AASRSGSRSSAG
+26 
-38 SHSSGYTGPRS
+38 
-49 SSSHSSYAG
+49 
-58 GSRSTAGTGNRNRS
+58 
-72 VGNGGRRGSD
+72 
-82 YGRKSQDG
+82 
-90 PNMKLVLGAVLL
+90 MKLVLGAVLA

-117 FVGGAKESSA
+117 FIGGGAMHESSA

-201 SVYDQVKETEARS
+201 SVYDEAKETEPSSA
-214 TSGESDNDGSVQ
+214 SGESDNDGSVQ

-238 IRPEAT
+238 IRPEAK

-250 LIGDQVDTLVEQ
+250 LIGEQVDVLVEQ
-262 IFTDYEAKIAEES
+262 IFTDYETKIAEES
-275 ASVSAGSETSGAAE
+275 ASASADSETSE
-289 ESADAS
+289 EAVESTEAS
-295 EAESETESATGA
+295 EGESEDTTSA

-322 SDYMKQLAIVWKMS
+322 LDYMKQLAIVWKMG

-465 EVVQEIG
+465 EVVQEVG

-537 EDQTCNVQIYGV
+537 EDQTCTVQIYGV

-564 TADLPV
+564 TTDLPV
-570 PAPKIITPAE
+570 PTPKIITPEE

-628 ESTAESSIAESGAS
+628 ESTAEPSIAESGES
-642 TAESGSTAESTVSEN
+642 TAESGSTTETTISEN
-657 GPKSSTGETKSTTE
+657 GPKPSTDETKSTTE
-671 VKPSPAPETSPVETA
+671 TKTAPTPETSPAETA
-686 KKPEAPTPETGSGHE
+686 KKPEAPTPETGSNHE

>member
-1 MRDDFEYTEKSRG
+1 MRDDFDYSDRSRG

-21 SHARG
+21 SHARSTATG
-26 AASRSGSRSSAG
+26 SHSRSGVGSRSSR
-38 SHSSGYTGPRS
+38 SGYTGARAS
-49 SSSHSSYAG
+49 S
-58 GSRSTAGTGNRNRS
+58 T
-72 VGNGGRRGSD
+72 GGRGYVGSTRRSGNH
-82 YGRKSQDG
+82 GRKPQDG
-90 PNMKLVLGAVLL
+90 PNMKLVLGAVLA

-117 FVGGAKESSA
+117 FVGGTQESSA
-127 AAEETTQNVLYTD
+127 AQEETTQNIFYTD
-140 TDTIHKDITLDLSAI
+140 TDTIHKDITLDLRAI
-155 SPEAKSLNLN
+155 SPDAQSLNLN

-173 QAIHDAYS
+173 QALHAAYS

-201 SVYDQVKETEARS
+201 SVYDEVKETETS
-214 TSGESDNDGSVQ
+214 SGSGESDNDGSVQ
-226 TVAVDNPYASVT
+226 KVAVDNPYASVT
-238 IRPEAT
+238 IRPEAK
-244 SFAIPD
+244 SFTIPD
-250 LIGDQVDTLVEQ
+250 LIGEQVDAQVDQ
-262 IFTDYEAKIAEES
+262 IFTEYAAMIAEES
-275 ASVSAGSETSGAAE
+275 ATASAGSETSGEAE
-289 ESADAS
+289 ESTDAS
-295 EAESETESATGA
+295 GAESETESTTGA
-307 ALSYTLELQDMSAQI
+307 GSDYTLTLPDMSAQI

-336 PKNGDITSYDK
+336 PKNGDITSFDK

-376 EQHVYDASIECEG
+376 EQHVYDATIECEG

-465 EVVQEIG
+465 EVVQEVG

-537 EDQTCNVQIYGV
+537 EDQTCTVQIYGV

-570 PAPKIITPAE
+570 PAPKIITPEE
-580 GSESAGSAGSEW
+580 GAESAGSAGSEW

-628 ESTAESSIAESGAS
+628 ESTAES
-642 TAESGSTAESTVSEN
+642 GSTAESTVAEN
-657 GPKSSTGETKSTTE
+657 GAKPSTETKLL
-671 VKPSPAPETSPVETA
+671 PAPETSPAETA
-686 KKPEAPTPETGSGHE
+686 KKPEAPTPETSASNHE

-706 GAAEGPDSDDIIQDG
+706 GAQDAPDDDEIIQDG

>member
-1 MRDDFEYTEKSRG
+1 
-14 QSRARGQ
+14 
-21 SHARG
+21 
-26 AASRSGSRSSAG
+26 
-38 SHSSGYTGPRS
+38 
-49 SSSHSSYAG
+49 
-58 GSRSTAGTGNRNRS
+58 
-72 VGNGGRRGSD
+72 
-82 YGRKSQDG
+82 
-90 PNMKLVLGAVLL
+90 MKLVLGAVLA

-117 FVGGAKESSA
+117 FVGGTQESSA
-127 AAEETTQNVLYTD
+127 AEEETTQNILYTD
-140 TDTIHKDITLDLSAI
+140 TDTIHKDITLDLRAI
-155 SPEAKSLNLN
+155 SPDAQSLNLN

-173 QAIHDAYS
+173 QAIHEAYS

-201 SVYDQVKETEARS
+201 SVYDEVKETEMS
-214 TSGESDNDGSVQ
+214 SGSGESDNDGSVQ
-226 TVAVDNPYASVT
+226 KVAVDNPYASVT
-238 IRPEAT
+238 IRPEAK
-244 SFAIPD
+244 SFTIPD
-250 LIGDQVDTLVEQ
+250 LIGEQVDAQVDQ
-262 IFTDYEAKIAEES
+262 IFTEYAATIAEEA
-275 ASVSAGSETSGAAE
+275 ASTSAGSETSGEAE
-289 ESADAS
+289 ESTDASGAES
-295 EAESETESATGA
+295 EAESTTGA
-307 ALSYTLELQDMSAQI
+307 GSDYTLTLPDMSAQI
-322 SDYMKQLAIVWKMS
+322 SDYMKQLAVVWKMS

-376 EQHVYDASIECEG
+376 GQHVYDASIECEG

-537 EDQTCNVQIYGV
+537 EDQTCTVQIYGV

-570 PAPKIITPAE
+570 PAPKIITPEE

-628 ESTAESSIAESGAS
+628 ESTAESSIAESGES
-642 TAESGSTAESTVSEN
+642 TAESGSTTETTISEN
-657 GPKSSTGETKSTTE
+657 GPKPSTAETKATTE
-671 VKPSPAPETSPVETA
+671 TKPSPETSPDETA
-686 KKPEAPTPETGSGHE
+686 KKPEAPTPETGSNHE

>member
-1 MRDDFEYTEKSRG
+1 MRDDFDYSDRSRG

-21 SHARG
+21 SHARSTATG
-26 AASRSGSRSSAG
+26 SHSRSGVGSRSSR
-38 SHSSGYTGPRS
+38 SGYTGARAS
-49 SSSHSSYAG
+49 STGGRGYAG
-58 GSRSTAGTGNRNRS
+58 STRRSGNH
-72 VGNGGRRGSD
+72 
-82 YGRKSQDG
+82 GRKPQDG
-90 PNMKLVLGAVLL
+90 PNMKLVLGAVLA

-117 FVGGAKESSA
+117 FVGGTQESSA
-127 AAEETTQNVLYTD
+127 AEEETTQNILYTD
-140 TDTIHKDITLDLSAI
+140 TDTIHKDITLDLRAI
-155 SPEAKSLNLN
+155 SPDAQSLNLN

-173 QAIHDAYS
+173 QAIHEAYS

-201 SVYDQVKETEARS
+201 SVYDEVKETETS
-214 TSGESDNDGSVQ
+214 SGSGESDNDGSVQ
-226 TVAVDNPYASVT
+226 KVAVDNPYASVT
-238 IRPEAT
+238 IRPEAK
-244 SFAIPD
+244 SFTIPD
-250 LIGDQVDTLVEQ
+250 LIGEQVDAQVDQ
-262 IFTDYEAKIAEES
+262 IFTEYAAAIAEEA
-275 ASVSAGSETSGAAE
+275 ASTSAGSETSGEAE
-289 ESADAS
+289 ESTDAS
-295 EAESETESATGA
+295 GAESETESTTGA
-307 ALSYTLELQDMSAQI
+307 GSDYTLTLPDMSAQI
-322 SDYMKQLAIVWKMS
+322 SDYMKQLAVVWKMS

-376 EQHVYDASIECEG
+376 GQHVYDATIECEG

-537 EDQTCNVQIYGV
+537 EDQTCTVQIYGV
-549 RVLPKGESWELVCEK
+549 SVLPKGESWELVCEK
-564 TADLPV
+564 TTDLPV
-570 PAPKIITPAE
+570 PAPKIITPEE
-580 GSESAGSAGSEW
+580 GAESAGSAGSEW

-628 ESTAESSIAESGAS
+628 ESTAESSIAESGES
-642 TAESGSTAESTVSEN
+642 TAESGSTAESTVAEN
-657 GPKSSTGETKSTTE
+657 GPKPSTGEAKPTTE
-671 VKPSPAPETSPVETA
+671 TKPSPAPETSPAETA
-686 KKPEAPTPETGSGHE
+686 KKPEAPTPETSASNHE

-706 GAAEGPDSDDIIQDG
+706 GAQDAPDDDEIIQDG

>member
-1 MRDDFEYTEKSRG
+1 
-14 QSRARGQ
+14 
-21 SHARG
+21 
-26 AASRSGSRSSAG
+26 
-38 SHSSGYTGPRS
+38 
-49 SSSHSSYAG
+49 
-58 GSRSTAGTGNRNRS
+58 
-72 VGNGGRRGSD
+72 
-82 YGRKSQDG
+82 
-90 PNMKLVLGAVLL
+90 MKLILGAVLA
-102 FLIVGGGLVFAVRGG
+102 FLIVGGALVFAVRGG
-117 FVGGAKESSA
+117 FIGGTHESSE
-127 AAEETTQNVLYTD
+127 AAEETTQNVLYVD
-140 TDTIHKDITLDLSAI
+140 TDTIHKDVYLDLSAI

-165 GMNREAVK
+165 GLNRDAVK
-173 QAIHDAYS
+173 RAIHDAYS

-201 SVYDQVKETEARS
+201 SIYDAPKETEA
-214 TSGESDNDGSVQ
+214 SGGDSSEVNDNDGSVQ
-226 TVAVDNPYASVT
+226 KVDVDNPYASVT

-244 SFAIPD
+244 SFTVPD
-250 LIGDQVDTLVEQ
+250 LISEQVDTQVEQ
-262 IFTDYEAKIAEES
+262 IFADYKQKI
-275 ASVSAGSETSGAAE
+275 
-289 ESADAS
+289 
-295 EAESETESATGA
+295 EAESAAALNSSEASTEAESSSESGSEMETETA
-307 ALSYTLELQDMSAQI
+307 ARMDYTLTLPDMSAQI
-322 SDYMKQLAIVWKMS
+322 SDYMNQLATVWKMK

-347 ESGEFVFGG
+347 EKGEFVFGG
-356 SVAGYAVNAEA
+356 SVSGYAVNAEA

-376 EQHVYDASIECEG
+376 GQHVYDATIECEG
-389 EKISASDSSIK
+389 EQISASDSSIK
-400 DLYGTIGSFTTKTT
+400 DMYGTIGSFTTKTT

-465 EVVQEIG
+465 EVVQEVG

-496 RSHTFAPTYVTPGAD
+496 RSHTFTPTYVTPGAD
-511 ATVSYPGPDYQ
+511 ATVSWPGPDYQ

-537 EDQTCNVQIYGV
+537 EDQTCTVQIYGV

-570 PAPKIITPAE
+570 PAPKIITPE
-580 GSESAGSAGSEW
+580 QGSPSSGSAGSEW

-621 QYAPGTT
+621 QYAPGVT
-628 ESTAESSIAESGAS
+628 ESSAEESSTAESGESVAEN
-642 TAESGSTAESTVSEN
+642 GSTAESTAAVN
-657 GPKSSTGETKSTTE
+657 GPAPSTTTETKS
-671 VKPSPAPETSPVETA
+671 SLSSETSATETA
-686 KKPEAPTPETGSGHE
+686 KKPEAPTPETTAGEHDI
-701 VIEAP
+701 IEAP
-706 GAAEGPDSDDIIQDG
+706 GVGEGPVSDDDIITDG

>member
-1 MRDDFEYTEKSRG
+1 
-14 QSRARGQ
+14 
-21 SHARG
+21 
-26 AASRSGSRSSAG
+26 
-38 SHSSGYTGPRS
+38 
-49 SSSHSSYAG
+49 
-58 GSRSTAGTGNRNRS
+58 
-72 VGNGGRRGSD
+72 
-82 YGRKSQDG
+82 
-90 PNMKLVLGAVLL
+90 MKLVLGAVLL

-117 FVGGAKESSA
+117 LIGGTQESSA

-155 SPEAKSLNLN
+155 SPDAQSLNLN

-173 QAIHDAYS
+173 QAIRDAYS

-201 SVYDQVKETEARS
+201 SVYDQEQETEARS
-214 TSGESDNDGSVQ
+214 SSSGESDNDGSVQ

-238 IRPEAT
+238 IRPEAK

-250 LIGDQVDTLVEQ
+250 LIGEQVDTLVEQ
-262 IFTDYEAKIAEES
+262 IFTDYAAKIAEES
-275 ASVSAGSETSGAAE
+275 ASGSAGSETSGEAE

-295 EAESETESATGA
+295 EAESETGTTTSAGSDY
-307 ALSYTLELQDMSAQI
+307 ALTLPDMSAQI

-376 EQHVYDASIECEG
+376 KQHVYDATIECEG

-570 PAPKIITPAE
+570 PAPKIITPEE

-642 TAESGSTAESTVSEN
+642 TAESGSTTESTVSEN
-657 GPKSSTGETKSTTE
+657 GAKPSTGETKSTTE
-671 VKPSPAPETSPVETA
+671 TKPSPAPETSPAETA
-686 KKPEAPTPETGSGHE
+686 KKPEAPTPETGSGHD

-706 GAAEGPDSDDIIQDG
+706 GAAEDPDSDDVIQDG

>member
-1 MRDDFEYTEKSRG
+1 MRDDFEYSEKSRG

-26 AASRSGSRSSAG
+26 AASRSGHSSTG

-49 SSSHSSYAG
+49 SGSHSSYAG
-58 GSRSTAGTGNRNRS
+58 GSRSTAGTGSRTGRS
-72 VGNGGRRGSD
+72 TGRAGRRGSD
-82 YGRKSQDG
+82 YGRRSQDG
-90 PNMKLVLGAVLL
+90 PNMKLVLGAVLA

-117 FVGGAKESSA
+117 FVGGTHESSA

-140 TDTIHKDITLDLSAI
+140 TDTIHKDITLDLRAI
-155 SPEAKSLNLN
+155 SPDAQSLNLN

-173 QAIHDAYS
+173 QAIHGAYS

-201 SVYDQVKETEARS
+201 SVYDEVKETETS
-214 TSGESDNDGSVQ
+214 SGSGESDNDGSVQ
-226 TVAVDNPYASVT
+226 KVAVDNPYASVT
-238 IRPEAT
+238 IRPEAK
-244 SFAIPD
+244 SFTIPD
-250 LIGDQVDTLVEQ
+250 LIGEQVDAQVDQ
-262 IFTDYEAKIAEES
+262 IFTEYAAAIAEES
-275 ASVSAGSETSGAAE
+275 ATASAGGETSGEAE
-289 ESADAS
+289 ESTDAS
-295 EAESETESATGA
+295 GAESETESTTGA
-307 ALSYTLELQDMSAQI
+307 GSDYTLTLPDMSAQI

-376 EQHVYDASIECEG
+376 GQHVYDATIECEG

-537 EDQTCNVQIYGV
+537 EDQTCTVQIYGV

-564 TADLPV
+564 TTDLPV
-570 PAPKIITPAE
+570 PAPKIITPEE
-580 GSESAGSAGSEW
+580 GAESAGSAGSEW

-628 ESTAESSIAESGAS
+628 ESTAESSIAESGES
-642 TAESGSTAESTVSEN
+642 TAESGSTAESTIAEN
-657 GPKSSTGETKSTTE
+657 GSKPSTGET
-671 VKPSPAPETSPVETA
+671 KPSPAPETSPAETA
-686 KKPEAPTPETGSGHE
+686 KKPEAPTPETSASNHE

-706 GAAEGPDSDDIIQDG
+706 GAQEGPDDDEIIQDG

>member
-1 MRDDFEYTEKSRG
+1 
-14 QSRARGQ
+14 
-21 SHARG
+21 
-26 AASRSGSRSSAG
+26 
-38 SHSSGYTGPRS
+38 
-49 SSSHSSYAG
+49 
-58 GSRSTAGTGNRNRS
+58 
-72 VGNGGRRGSD
+72 
-82 YGRKSQDG
+82 
-90 PNMKLVLGAVLL
+90 MKLVLGAVLA

-140 TDTIHKDITLDLSAI
+140 TDTIHKDITLDLSAL

-250 LIGDQVDTLVEQ
+250 LIGEQVDTLVEQ

-275 ASVSAGSETSGAAE
+275 ASAGSETSEEAAE
-289 ESADAS
+289 STDAS
-295 EAESETESATGA
+295 EGESEREGTTSA

-376 EQHVYDASIECEG
+376 EQHVYDASVECEG

-570 PAPKIITPAE
+570 PAPKIITPEE

-642 TAESGSTAESTVSEN
+642 TAESGSTAESTVAEN
-657 GPKSSTGETKSTTE
+657 GPKPSTDETKSTTE
-671 VKPSPAPETSPVETA
+671 TKTAPTSETSSAETA
-686 KKPEAPTPETGSGHE
+686 KKPEAPTPETGSGHD

-706 GAAEGPDSDDIIQDG
+706 GAAEAPDSDDIIQDG

>member
-1 MRDDFEYTEKSRG
+1 
-14 QSRARGQ
+14 
-21 SHARG
+21 
-26 AASRSGSRSSAG
+26 
-38 SHSSGYTGPRS
+38 
-49 SSSHSSYAG
+49 
-58 GSRSTAGTGNRNRS
+58 
-72 VGNGGRRGSD
+72 
-82 YGRKSQDG
+82 
-90 PNMKLVLGAVLL
+90 MKLVLGAVLA

-117 FVGGAKESSA
+117 FVGGGAMQESSA
-127 AAEETTQNVLYTD
+127 VAEETTQNVLYTD

-201 SVYDQVKETEARS
+201 SVYDEAKETEPS
-214 TSGESDNDGSVQ
+214 TTSGESDNDGSVQ
-226 TVAVDNPYASVT
+226 TVAVDNPYASVK
-238 IRPEAT
+238 IRPEAK

-250 LIGDQVDTLVEQ
+250 LIGEQVDTLVEQ
-262 IFTDYEAKIAEES
+262 IFTDYEAKIVEES
-275 ASVSAGSETSGAAE
+275 ASESADSETSGEAE
-289 ESADAS
+289 KSTDAS
-295 EAESETESATGA
+295 EAESETGDTTSA

-347 ESGEFVFGG
+347 ENGEFVFGG

-376 EQHVYDASIECEG
+376 EQHAYDASIECEG
-389 EKISASDSSIK
+389 ENISASDSSIK

-465 EVVQEIG
+465 EVVQEVG

-511 ATVSYPGPDYQ
+511 ATVSWPGPDYQ

-537 EDQTCNVQIYGV
+537 EDQTCTVQIYGV

-564 TADLPV
+564 TTDLPV
-570 PAPKIITPAE
+570 PAPKIITPEE

-628 ESTAESSIAESGAS
+628 ESTAESSIAESGES
-642 TAESGSTAESTVSEN
+642 TAESGSTAESTVAEN
-657 GPKSSTGETKSTTE
+657 GPKPSTDETKSTTE
-671 VKPSPAPETSPVETA
+671 TKTAPTPETSPAETA
-686 KKPEAPTPETGSGHE
+686 KKPEAPTPETGSSHD

>member
-1 MRDDFEYTEKSRG
+1 
-14 QSRARGQ
+14 
-21 SHARG
+21 
-26 AASRSGSRSSAG
+26 
-38 SHSSGYTGPRS
+38 
-49 SSSHSSYAG
+49 
-58 GSRSTAGTGNRNRS
+58 
-72 VGNGGRRGSD
+72 
-82 YGRKSQDG
+82 
-90 PNMKLVLGAVLL
+90 MKLVLGAVLL

-117 FVGGAKESSA
+117 LIGDTQESSA

-155 SPEAKSLNLN
+155 SPDAQSLNLN

-173 QAIHDAYS
+173 QAIHEAYS

-201 SVYDQVKETEARS
+201 SVYDQEQETEARS
-214 TSGESDNDGSVQ
+214 SSSGESDNDGSVQ

-238 IRPEAT
+238 IRPEAK

-250 LIGDQVDTLVEQ
+250 LIGEQVDTLVEQ
-262 IFTDYEAKIAEES
+262 IFTDYAAKIAEES
-275 ASVSAGSETSGAAE
+275 ASGSAGSETSGEAE
-289 ESADAS
+289 ESTDAS
-295 EAESETESATGA
+295 EAESETGTTTSAGSDY
-307 ALSYTLELQDMSAQI
+307 ALTLPDMSAQI
-322 SDYMKQLAIVWKMS
+322 SNYMKQLAIVWKMS

-570 PAPKIITPAE
+570 PAPKIITPEE

-628 ESTAESSIAESGAS
+628 ESSVESSIAESGAS
-642 TAESGSTAESTVSEN
+642 TAESGSTTESTVSEN
-657 GPKSSTGETKSTTE
+657 GAKPSTGETKSTTE
-671 VKPSPAPETSPVETA
+671 TKPSPAPETSPAETA

-706 GAAEGPDSDDIIQDG
+706 GAAEDPDSDDVIQDG

>member
-21 SHARG
+21 SHARSTATG
-26 AASRSGSRSSAG
+26 SHSRSSVGSRSSR
-38 SHSSGYTGPRS
+38 SGYTGARAS
-49 SSSHSSYAG
+49 STGGRGYAG
-58 GSRSTAGTGNRNRS
+58 STRRSGNH
-72 VGNGGRRGSD
+72 
-82 YGRKSQDG
+82 GRKPQDG
-90 PNMKLVLGAVLL
+90 SNMKLVLGAVLA

-117 FVGGAKESSA
+117 FVGGTQESSA
-127 AAEETTQNVLYTD
+127 AAEETTQNILYTD
-140 TDTIHKDITLDLSAI
+140 TDTIHKDITLDLRAI
-155 SPEAKSLNLN
+155 SPDAQSMNLN

-173 QAIHDAYS
+173 QAIHEAYS

-201 SVYDQVKETEARS
+201 SVYDEVQETETS
-214 TSGESDNDGSVQ
+214 SGSGESDNDGSVQ
-226 TVAVDNPYASVT
+226 KVAVDNPYASVT
-238 IRPEAT
+238 IRPEAK
-244 SFAIPD
+244 SFTIPD
-250 LIGDQVDTLVEQ
+250 LIGEQVDAQVDQ
-262 IFTDYEAKIAEES
+262 IFTEYAATLAEES
-275 ASVSAGSETSGAAE
+275 ATASAGSETSGEAE
-289 ESADAS
+289 ESTDAS
-295 EAESETESATGA
+295 GAESETESTTGA
-307 ALSYTLELQDMSAQI
+307 GSDYTLTLPDMSAQI

-376 EQHVYDASIECEG
+376 EQHVYDATIECEG

-537 EDQTCNVQIYGV
+537 EDQTCTVQIYGV

-564 TADLPV
+564 TTDLPV
-570 PAPKIITPAE
+570 PAPKIITPEE
-580 GSESAGSAGSEW
+580 GAESAGSAGSEW

-628 ESTAESSIAESGAS
+628 ESTAESSIAESGES
-642 TAESGSTAESTVSEN
+642 TAESGSTAESTVAEN
-657 GPKSSTGETKSTTE
+657 GPKPSTET
-671 VKPSPAPETSPVETA
+671 KPSPAPETSPAETA
-686 KKPEAPTPETGSGHE
+686 KKPEAPTPETSASNHE

-706 GAAEGPDSDDIIQDG
+706 GAQDAPDDDEIIQDG

>member
-1 MRDDFEYTEKSRG
+1 
-14 QSRARGQ
+14 
-21 SHARG
+21 
-26 AASRSGSRSSAG
+26 
-38 SHSSGYTGPRS
+38 
-49 SSSHSSYAG
+49 
-58 GSRSTAGTGNRNRS
+58 
-72 VGNGGRRGSD
+72 
-82 YGRKSQDG
+82 
-90 PNMKLVLGAVLL
+90 
-102 FLIVGGGLVFAVRGG
+102 
-117 FVGGAKESSA
+117 
-127 AAEETTQNVLYTD
+127 
-140 TDTIHKDITLDLSAI
+140 
-155 SPEAKSLNLN
+155 
-165 GMNREAVK
+165 
-173 QAIHDAYS
+173 
-181 WNLVVKNANPSID
+181 
-194 SFKMPDL
+194 
-201 SVYDQVKETEARS
+201 
-214 TSGESDNDGSVQ
+214 
-226 TVAVDNPYASVT
+226 
-238 IRPEAT
+238 
-244 SFAIPD
+244 
-250 LIGDQVDTLVEQ
+250 
-262 IFTDYEAKIAEES
+262 
-275 ASVSAGSETSGAAE
+275 
-289 ESADAS
+289 
-295 EAESETESATGA
+295 
-307 ALSYTLELQDMSAQI
+307 MSAQI
-322 SDYMKQLAIVWKMS
+322 SDYMKQLAVVWKMS

-376 EQHVYDASIECEG
+376 EQHVYDATIECEG

-564 TADLPV
+564 TTDLPV
-570 PAPKIITPAE
+570 PAPKIITPEE
-580 GSESAGSAGSEW
+580 GAESAGSAGSEW

-621 QYAPGTT
+621 QYAQGTT
-628 ESTAESSIAESGAS
+628 ESTAESSIAESGES
-642 TAESGSTAESTVSEN
+642 TAESGSTAESTVAEN
-657 GPKSSTGETKSTTE
+657 GPKPSTET
-671 VKPSPAPETSPVETA
+671 KPSPAPETSPAETA
-686 KKPEAPTPETGSGHE
+686 KKPEAPTPETSASNHE

-706 GAAEGPDSDDIIQDG
+706 GAQDAPDDDEIIQDG

>member
-1 MRDDFEYTEKSRG
+1 MRDDFDYSDRSRG

-26 AASRSGSRSSAG
+26 AATGSHSRSGVGSRSS
-38 SHSSGYTGPRS
+38 SRSGYTGARAS
-49 SSSHSSYAG
+49 STGGRGYAG
-58 GSRSTAGTGNRNRS
+58 STRRSGNH
-72 VGNGGRRGSD
+72 
-82 YGRKSQDG
+82 GRKPQDG
-90 PNMKLVLGAVLL
+90 PNMKLVLGAVLA

-117 FVGGAKESSA
+117 FVGGTQESSA
-127 AAEETTQNVLYTD
+127 AAEETTQNILYTD
-140 TDTIHKDITLDLSAI
+140 TDTIHKDITLDLRAI
-155 SPEAKSLNLN
+155 SPDAQSLNLN

-173 QAIHDAYS
+173 QAIHAAYS

-201 SVYDQVKETEARS
+201 SVYDEVKETETS
-214 TSGESDNDGSVQ
+214 SGSGESDNDGSVQ
-226 TVAVDNPYASVT
+226 KVAVDNPYASVT
-238 IRPEAT
+238 IRPEAK
-244 SFAIPD
+244 SFTIPD
-250 LIGDQVDTLVEQ
+250 LIGEQVDAQVDQ
-262 IFTDYEAKIAEES
+262 IFTEYAATIAEEA
-275 ASVSAGSETSGAAE
+275 ASTSVGSETSGEAE
-289 ESADAS
+289 ESTDAS
-295 EAESETESATGA
+295 GAESETESTTGA
-307 ALSYTLELQDMSAQI
+307 GSDYTLTLPDMSAQI
-322 SDYMKQLAIVWKMS
+322 SDYMKQLAVVWKMS

-376 EQHVYDASIECEG
+376 GQHVYDATIECEG

-537 EDQTCNVQIYGV
+537 EDQTCTVQIYGV

-570 PAPKIITPAE
+570 PAPKIITPEE
-580 GSESAGSAGSEW
+580 GAESAGSAGSEW

-628 ESTAESSIAESGAS
+628 ESTAESSIAESRES
-642 TAESGSTAESTVSEN
+642 TAESGSTTESTVAEN
-657 GPKSSTGETKSTTE
+657 GPKPSTET
-671 VKPSPAPETSPVETA
+671 KPSPAPETSPAETA
-686 KKPEAPTPETGSGHE
+686 KKPEAPTPETSASNHE

-706 GAAEGPDSDDIIQDG
+706 GAQDAPDDDEIIQDG

>member
-1 MRDDFEYTEKSRG
+1 
-14 QSRARGQ
+14 
-21 SHARG
+21 
-26 AASRSGSRSSAG
+26 
-38 SHSSGYTGPRS
+38 
-49 SSSHSSYAG
+49 
-58 GSRSTAGTGNRNRS
+58 
-72 VGNGGRRGSD
+72 
-82 YGRKSQDG
+82 
-90 PNMKLVLGAVLL
+90 MKLVLGAVLA

-201 SVYDQVKETEARS
+201 SVYDQVKETEAS
-214 TSGESDNDGSVQ
+214 TTSGESDNDGSVQ

-238 IRPEAT
+238 IRPEAK

-250 LIGDQVDTLVEQ
+250 LIGEQVDALVEQ

-275 ASVSAGSETSGAAE
+275 ASAGSETSEEAAE
-289 ESADAS
+289 STDAS
-295 EAESETESATGA
+295 EGESEREGTTSA
-307 ALSYTLELQDMSAQI
+307 ALSYTLELQDMSALI

-522 FINNSDHAIGIRAWY
+522 FINDSDHAIGIRAWY

-570 PAPKIITPAE
+570 PAPKIITPEE

-642 TAESGSTAESTVSEN
+642 TAESGSTAESTVAEN
-657 GPKSSTGETKSTTE
+657 GPKPSTDETKSTTE
-671 VKPSPAPETSPVETA
+671 TKTAPTSETSSAETA
-686 KKPEAPTPETGSGHE
+686 KKPEAPTPETGSGHD